1 MGVTIAKKEQKLGIR
16 ASSTCSLSFD
26 DVKVPAENIIG
37 GEGQGYKVLSLF
49 GLFTSADYI
58 SLHPSSLLSKF

>member
-49 GLFTSADYI
+49 GLFLPLLTT